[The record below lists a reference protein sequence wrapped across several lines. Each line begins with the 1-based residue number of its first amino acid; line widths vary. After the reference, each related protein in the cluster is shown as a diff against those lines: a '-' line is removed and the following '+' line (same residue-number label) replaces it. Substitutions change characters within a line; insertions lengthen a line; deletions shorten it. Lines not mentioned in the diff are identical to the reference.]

1 MLAQST
7 LAILR
12 TNMRFRSTLPFVTL
26 ALLAISPAA
35 AQRRQP
41 TPEQRI
47 ERLEKQVRQV
57 QKQVFPKG
65 QPADTAGFSDAPAAT
80 QESVSNLNNRID
92 AIERQLAD
100 ILRASEENGNR
111 VAVMEAE
118 LARLRA
124 DQDRR
129 IRALE
134 TAPPPGEPAVD
145 EHAEEPTDESEAP
158 PPAPGPKVETAEAES
173 DSPPVEPIAAAD
185 VDAAEV
191 AYDQGY
197 ELWNGGK
204 YDSAIKSLQAFTK
217 KYPDHRPTCWDYNL
231 AGPAM
236 LDKGQP
242 RAAAEAP
249 LANYRRDPKGE
260 RAQDSLFYLGQALM
274 KLGQP
279 GQACKAYS
287 ELEEVY
293 SGNVRAP
300 LKAALPGA
308 KAEAKC
314 S

>member
-1 MLAQST
+1 
-7 LAILR
+7 
-12 TNMRFRSTLPFVTL
+12 MRFRSTLPIAALVAL
-26 ALLAISPAA
+26 ALTPAA

-57 QKQVFPKG
+57 QRQVFPKG
-65 QPADTAGFSDAPAAT
+65 QPADTAGFSDDPAAT
-80 QESVSNLNNRID
+80 QESVNTLNGRLD
-92 AIERQLAD
+92 SLERQMAD
-100 ILRASEENGNR
+100 ILRQAEENGNR

-124 DQDRR
+124 DQERR
-129 IRALE
+129 LRALE
-134 TAPPPGEPAVD
+134 TAPAREEPA
-145 EHAEEPTDESEAP
+145 AAGQEEQNEQAEAP
-158 PPAPGPKVETAEAES
+158 PPPSRPKVETARAEATPAAMTT
-173 DSPPVEPIAAAD
+173 SPDAD
-185 VDAAEV
+185 PAEL
-191 AYDQGY
+191 AYDEGY
-197 ELWNGGK
+197 QLWNAGK
-204 YDSAIKSLQAFTK
+204 YDAAIKSLQAFTK
-217 KYPDHRPTCWDYNL
+217 KYPNHRRTSWAYNL
-231 AGPAM
+231 AGRAM

-242 RAAAEAP
+242 RAAAEAL

-279 GQACKAYS
+279 GQACKAYA

-293 SGNVRAP
+293 ADGIRAP